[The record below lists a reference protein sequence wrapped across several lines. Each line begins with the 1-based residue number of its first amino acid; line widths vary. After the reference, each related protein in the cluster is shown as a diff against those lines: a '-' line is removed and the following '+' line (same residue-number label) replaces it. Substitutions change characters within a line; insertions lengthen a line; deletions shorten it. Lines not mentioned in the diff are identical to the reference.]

1 MIVNRTMLQIQ
12 RMNALGLRRF
22 STLGSVSRA
31 DVVGASDSVW
41 MGKLVKEVA
50 ESGSDE
56 HVDAINEYFR
66 KNFRKLSVRQALDV
80 LEPLSEME
88 EQASNLDS
96 QFWVWESLDEAI
108 RGSVEE
114 LTQEEFDKSFKAFG
128 LNQKGSNEL
137 LDRYETRIYRM

>member
-31 DVVGASDSVW
+31 DVVGASDTVW

-50 ESGSDE
+50 ESGNDE

-66 KNFRKLSVRQALDV
+66 KNFRKLTVR
-80 LEPLSEME
+80 
-88 EQASNLDS
+88 
-96 QFWVWESLDEAI
+96 
-108 RGSVEE
+108 
-114 LTQEEFDKSFKAFG
+114 
-128 LNQKGSNEL
+128 
-137 LDRYETRIYRM
+137 